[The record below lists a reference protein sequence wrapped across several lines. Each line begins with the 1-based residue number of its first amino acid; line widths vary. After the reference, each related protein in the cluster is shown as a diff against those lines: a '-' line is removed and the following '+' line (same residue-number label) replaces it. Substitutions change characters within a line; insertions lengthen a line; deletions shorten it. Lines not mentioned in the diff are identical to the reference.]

1 MVALRR
7 LTRRV
12 HLQHAPTFTRD
23 EIGRP
28 IPNWVTYA
36 MPFAERTRGYV
47 SGLDATG
54 QAART
59 YSTVYRMRADAM
71 VATGQ
76 QLIDGSETFRIVGI
90 SDIVDP
96 RIPGRWIQVEIA

>member
-1 MVALRR
+1 MVQLRR

-12 HLQHAPTFTRD
+12 SLQHAPTFTRD

-28 IPNWVTYA
+28 IPNWATYA
-36 MPFAERTRGYV
+36 MRRTRSGTRGYV

-59 YSTVYRMRADAM
+59 YSTVYRMRADPM

-76 QLIDGSETFRIVGI
+76 RLD
-90 SDIVDP
+90 
-96 RIPGRWIQVEIA
+96 